1 MAERPRPSA
10 LRRTLRVLRPHVRP
24 HTGLVAGGSLALV
37 LEVVFRVL
45 EPWPV
50 KLVVDAVTRSLGA
63 DLATPGPVAT
73 TRLLIACGLATISIV
88 GLRAVSNY
96 LATVAFALAGSRV
109 ATAVRQRVFDH
120 VAHLSGRFHSTSRSG
135 DVVQRLVADVGRL
148 QEVAITAGLPLLVNV
163 FTLLAMSGVMIWLD
177 PVLALV
183 VGAAAAT
190 YLLFARTSTD
200 QITQAARKTRR
211 NEGDLANLAQETMGA
226 IRVVQTYGLQDE
238 LSRRFT
244 SSNKRSLTEGVKARR
259 LAAALE
265 RRTDV
270 LIGLATAVVLVFGG
284 SRVAG
289 GAMTPGDLVIFL
301 TYLKTAMKPLRDLAK
316 YTGRIARAAASG
328 ERVADLL
335 DTENDIV
342 DPAHPVHLG
351 RVRGSLDLERVH
363 VDYGDGPVL
372 TDVTLHIG
380 AGERVAIVGPS
391 GSGKSTLTALLPR
404 LLDPADGRV
413 LIDGVDVRDV
423 SLADLRAQFAVVLQD
438 TVLLSG
444 TVADN
449 IRHGDL
455 DATDAQIQ
463 QAARLARAH
472 DFISR
477 MPHGYDSV
485 VGERGVT
492 LSGGERQRIA
502 VARALLRDAPIV
514 ILDEATTGLD
524 GANAESVREAIATLT
539 AGRTTIIV
547 THDGDTAREAER
559 IVRVEGGRLHGACR
573 AAAPERERAGTRPIP
588 RTRPFP
594 TDRETDV
601 TQPIGVPR

>member
-1 MAERPRPSA
+1 MAEQPHRSA
-10 LRRTLRVLRPHVRP
+10 LRRTLRVVRPHLRPH
-24 HTGLVAGGSLALV
+24 TTLVVGGTLALI
-37 LEVVFRVL
+37 LEVVLRVL

-50 KLVVDAVTRSLGA
+50 KVVIDSVTRSLGA

-73 TRLLIACGLATISIV
+73 TPLLVACGLATVAIV
-88 GLRAVSNY
+88 GLRAVCSY
-96 LATVAFALAGSRV
+96 LATIAFALAGSRV

-120 VAHLSGRFHSTSRSG
+120 VANLPSRFHSTSRSG
-135 DVVQRLVADVGRL
+135 DLVQRLVADVGRL
-148 QEVAITAGLPLLVNV
+148 QEVAISAGLPLVVNV
-163 FTLLAMSGVMIWLD
+163 LTLIAMSGVMLWLD

-190 YLLFARTSTD
+190 YLLLARTSTD
-200 QITQAARKTRR
+200 KITQAARRTRR
-211 NEGDLANLAQETMGA
+211 NEGDLANLAQETLGA

-238 LSRRFT
+238 LSRRFNA
-244 SSNKRSLTEGVKARR
+244 SNSRSLTEGVKARR

-270 LIGLATAVVLVFGG
+270 LIGIATAIVLVFGG
-284 SRVAG
+284 TRVADE
-289 GAMTPGDLVIFL
+289 AMTPGDLVIFL

-342 DPAHPVHLG
+342 DPPHPIHLG
-351 RVRGSLDLERVH
+351 RVLGSVDREAVS

-372 TDVTLHIG
+372 VDATLHIE
-380 AGERVAIVGPS
+380 AGERIAIVGPS

-404 LLDPADGRV
+404 LIDPGCGRV
-413 LIDGVDVRDV
+413 LIDGVDVRQV
-423 SLADLRAQFAVVLQD
+423 SLADLRAQFAVVPQD

-444 TVADN
+444 TIADN

-455 DATDAQIQ
+455 EASDAQVRH
-463 QAARLARAH
+463 AARLARAH

-477 MPHGYDSV
+477 MPNGYESV

-524 GANAESVREAIATLT
+524 GPNAGAVREAIATLT

-547 THDGDTAREAER
+547 THDEDAAREAER
-559 IVRVEGGRLHGACR
+559 IVRVEGGRIHEVTARGPGSTTPPPAVDDM
-573 AAAPERERAGTRPIP
+573 AAAGSGFTR
-588 RTRPFP
+588 
-594 TDRETDV
+594 
-601 TQPIGVPR
+601 

>member
-1 MAERPRPSA
+1 MAERAHRSA
-10 LRRTLRVLRPHVRP
+10 LRRTLRVIRPHLRPH
-24 HTGLVAGGSLALV
+24 TALVVGGGLALI

-50 KLVVDAVTRSLGA
+50 KIVVDAVTRSLGA

-73 TRLLIACGLATISIV
+73 TPLLVACGLATIAIV
-88 GLRAVSNY
+88 GLRAVSSY
-96 LATVAFALAGSRV
+96 VATVAFALAGSRV
-109 ATAVRQRVFDH
+109 ATALRQRVFDH
-120 VAHLSGRFHSTSRSG
+120 VAHLSSRFHSTSRSG
-135 DVVQRLVADVGRL
+135 DIVQRLVADVGRL
-148 QEVAITAGLPLLVNV
+148 QEVAISAGLPLLVNV
-163 FTLLAMSGVMIWLD
+163 FTLIAMSGVMLWLD

-183 VGAAAAT
+183 VGAASAT
-190 YLLFARTSTD
+190 YVLLARTSSD
-200 QITQAARKTRR
+200 KITHAARRTRR

-238 LSRRFT
+238 LSRRFS
-244 SSNKRSLTEGVKARR
+244 SSNTRSLTEGVKARR

-270 LIGLATAVVLVFGG
+270 LIGIATAIVLVLGG
-284 SRVAG
+284 TRVANE
-289 GAMTPGDLVIFL
+289 AMTPGDLVIFL

-316 YTGRIARAAASG
+316 YTGRIARATASG

-342 DPAHPVHLG
+342 DPPEPVRLG
-351 RVRGSLDLERVH
+351 RVRGSLDLEGVH

-372 TDVTLHIG
+372 AEVTLHIE
-380 AGERVAIVGPS
+380 AGETIAIVGPS

-404 LLDPADGRV
+404 LIDPAGGRV
-413 LIDGVDVRDV
+413 LIDGIDVREV

-449 IRHGDL
+449 IRQGDL
-455 DATDAQIQ
+455 EASDAEVR

-472 DFISR
+472 DFISS
-477 MPHGYDSV
+477 MPNGYDSV

-524 GANAESVREAIATLT
+524 GPNAGAVREAIATLT

-547 THDGDTAREAER
+547 THDEEAAREAGR
-559 IVRVEGGRLHGACR
+559 IVRVEGGRILDD
-573 AAAPERERAGTRPIP
+573 AAPAPRGTAPSLGEEVVAAGRGSAP
-588 RTRPFP
+588 
-594 TDRETDV
+594 
-601 TQPIGVPR
+601 

>member
-1 MAERPRPSA
+1 
-10 LRRTLRVLRPHVRP
+10 VLRPHLRP
-24 HTGLVAGGSLALV
+24 HTTLVAGGSLALI
-37 LEVVFRVL
+37 LEVIFRVL

-50 KLVVDAVTRSLGA
+50 KVVVDAVTRSLGA
-63 DLATPGPVAT
+63 DLGTPGPVAT
-73 TRLLIACGLATISIV
+73 MPLLVACGFATIAIV
-88 GLRAVSNY
+88 GLRAVSNF

-120 VAHLSGRFHSTSRSG
+120 VSHLSGRFHSTSRSG

-148 QEVAITAGLPLLVNV
+148 QEVAISAGLPLLVNV
-163 FTLLAMSGVMIWLD
+163 FTLLAMSGVMFWLD
-177 PVLALV
+177 PLLALV

-190 YLLFARTSTD
+190 YVLLARTSSD
-200 QITQAARKTRR
+200 KITHAARKTRR

-238 LSRRFT
+238 LSRRFS
-244 SSNKRSLTEGVKARR
+244 SSNTRSLTEGVKARR

-270 LIGLATAVVLVFGG
+270 LIGIATAIVLVFGG
-284 SRVAG
+284 TRVVG

-335 DTENDIV
+335 DTESDIV
-342 DPAHPVHLG
+342 DPPNPVHLG
-351 RVRGSLDLERVH
+351 RVRGSVDLQGVH
-363 VDYGDGPVL
+363 VDYGDNAVL
-372 TDVTLHIG
+372 ADVTLHID
-380 AGERVAIVGPS
+380 AGERVAFVGPS

-404 LLDPADGRV
+404 LIDPVAGRV
-413 LIDGVDVRDV
+413 LIDGVDVRTV
-423 SLADLRAQFAVVLQD
+423 SLADLRSQFAVVLQD

-444 TVADN
+444 TIADN

-455 DATDAQIQ
+455 DASDEQIRD
-463 QAARLARAH
+463 AARLARAH

-477 MPHGYDSV
+477 MPNGYDSM

-502 VARALLRDAPIV
+502 IARALLRDAPIV

-524 GANAESVREAIATLT
+524 GPNAVAVREAIATLT

-547 THDGDTAREAER
+547 THDEDATRDAER
-559 IVRVEGGRLHGACR
+559 IVRVEGGRIHDGTAPGPSVATPILAANDM
-573 AAAPERERAGTRPIP
+573 AAAGRGTKR
-588 RTRPFP
+588 
-594 TDRETDV
+594 
-601 TQPIGVPR
+601 

>member
-1 MAERPRPSA
+1 MSSY
-10 LRRTLRVLRPHVRP
+10 V
-24 HTGLVAGGSLALV
+24 
-37 LEVVFRVL
+37 
-45 EPWPV
+45 
-50 KLVVDAVTRSLGA
+50 
-63 DLATPGPVAT
+63 
-73 TRLLIACGLATISIV
+73 
-88 GLRAVSNY
+88 
-96 LATVAFALAGSRV
+96 ATVAFALAGSRV
-109 ATAVRQRVFDH
+109 ATALRQRVFDH
-120 VAHLSGRFHSTSRSG
+120 VAHLSSRFHSTSRSG
-135 DVVQRLVADVGRL
+135 DIVQRLVADVGRL
-148 QEVAITAGLPLLVNV
+148 QEVAISAGLPLLVNV
-163 FTLLAMSGVMIWLD
+163 FTLIAMSGVMLWLD

-183 VGAAAAT
+183 VGAASAT
-190 YLLFARTSTD
+190 YVLLARTSSD
-200 QITQAARKTRR
+200 KITHAARRTRR

-238 LSRRFT
+238 LSRRFS
-244 SSNKRSLTEGVKARR
+244 SSNTRSLTEGVKARR

-270 LIGLATAVVLVFGG
+270 LIGIATAIVLVLGG
-284 SRVAG
+284 TRVANE
-289 GAMTPGDLVIFL
+289 AMTPGDLVIFL

-316 YTGRIARAAASG
+316 YTGRIARATASG

-342 DPAHPVHLG
+342 DPPEPVRLG
-351 RVRGSLDLERVH
+351 RVRGSLDLEGVH

-372 TDVTLHIG
+372 AEVTLHIE
-380 AGERVAIVGPS
+380 AGETVAIVGPS

-404 LLDPADGRV
+404 LIDPAGGRV
-413 LIDGVDVRDV
+413 LIDGIDVREV

-449 IRHGDL
+449 IRQGDL
-455 DATDAQIQ
+455 QASDAEVR

-472 DFISR
+472 DFISS
-477 MPHGYDSV
+477 MPNGYDSV

-524 GANAESVREAIATLT
+524 GPNAGAVREAIATLT

-547 THDGDTAREAER
+547 THDEEAAREAGR
-559 IVRVEGGRLHGACR
+559 IVRVEGGRILEEAPGPRGTAPSLGEEVV
-573 AAAPERERAGTRPIP
+573 AAGRGSAP
-588 RTRPFP
+588 
-594 TDRETDV
+594 
-601 TQPIGVPR
+601 

>member
-1 MAERPRPSA
+1 MAERAHRSA
-10 LRRTLRVLRPHVRP
+10 LRRTLRVIRPHLRPH
-24 HTGLVAGGSLALV
+24 TALVVGGGLALI

-50 KLVVDAVTRSLGA
+50 KIVVDAVTRSLGA

-73 TRLLIACGLATISIV
+73 TPLLVACGLATIAIV
-88 GLRAVSNY
+88 GLRAVSSY
-96 LATVAFALAGSRV
+96 VATVAFALAGSRV
-109 ATAVRQRVFDH
+109 ATALRQRVFDH
-120 VAHLSGRFHSTSRSG
+120 VAHLSSRFHSTSRSG
-135 DVVQRLVADVGRL
+135 DIVQRLVADVGRL
-148 QEVAITAGLPLLVNV
+148 QEVAISAGLPLLVNV
-163 FTLLAMSGVMIWLD
+163 FTLIAMSGVMLWLD

-190 YLLFARTSTD
+190 YVLLARTSSD
-200 QITQAARKTRR
+200 KITHAARRTRR

-238 LSRRFT
+238 LSRRFS
-244 SSNKRSLTEGVKARR
+244 SSNTRSLTEGVKARR

-270 LIGLATAVVLVFGG
+270 LIGIATAIVLVFGG
-284 SRVAG
+284 TRVANE
-289 GAMTPGDLVIFL
+289 AMTPGDLVIFL

-316 YTGRIARAAASG
+316 YTGRIARATASG

-342 DPAHPVHLG
+342 DPPEPVRLG
-351 RVRGSLDLERVH
+351 RVRGSLDLEGVH

-372 TDVTLHIG
+372 AEVTLHIE
-380 AGERVAIVGPS
+380 AGETIAIVGPS

-404 LLDPADGRV
+404 LIDPAGGRV
-413 LIDGVDVRDV
+413 LIDGIDVREV

-449 IRHGDL
+449 IRQGDL
-455 DATDAQIQ
+455 EASDAEVR

-472 DFISR
+472 DFISS
-477 MPHGYDSV
+477 MPNGYDSV

-524 GANAESVREAIATLT
+524 GPNAGAVREAIATLT

-547 THDGDTAREAER
+547 THDEEAAREAGR
-559 IVRVEGGRLHGACR
+559 IVRVEGGRILDD
-573 AAAPERERAGTRPIP
+573 AAPGPRGTAPSLGEEVVAAGRGSAP
-588 RTRPFP
+588 
-594 TDRETDV
+594 
-601 TQPIGVPR
+601 

>member
-1 MAERPRPSA
+1 MADRPHPSA
-10 LRRTLRVLRPHVRP
+10 LRRTLRVLRPHLRP

-50 KLVVDAVTRSLGA
+50 KVVVDAVTRSLGA
-63 DLATPGPVAT
+63 DLADPGPVAT
-73 TRLLIACGLATISIV
+73 TQLLIACGLATVSVV

-163 FTLLAMSGVMIWLD
+163 FTLVAMSGVMIWLD

-183 VGAAAAT
+183 VAAAAGT
-190 YLLFARTSTD
+190 YLLLARTSTD
-200 QITQAARKTRR
+200 PITQAARTTRR
-211 NEGDLANLAQETMGA
+211 NEGDLANLAQETLGA

-244 SSNKRSLTEGVKARR
+244 SSNRRSLTEGVKARR

-284 SRVAG
+284 SRVAA
-289 GAMTPGDLVIFL
+289 GAMTPGDLVVFL

-316 YTGRIARAAASG
+316 YTGRIARATASG

-335 DTENDIV
+335 DVESDIV
-342 DPAHPVHLG
+342 DPVHPVPLG
-351 RVRGSLDLERVH
+351 RSRGRLDLEAVT

-372 TDVTLHIG
+372 SDVTLHVE
-380 AGERVAIVGPS
+380 AGERIAVVGPS

-404 LLDPADGRV
+404 LLDPASGRV
-413 LIDGVDVRDV
+413 RIDGIDVRDV
-423 SLADLRAQFAVVLQD
+423 SLAELRAQFAVVLQD

-444 TVADN
+444 TIAEN
-449 IRHGDL
+449 IRHGNL
-455 DATDAQIQ
+455 EATDAEIEH
-463 QAARLARAH
+463 AARLARAH
-472 DFISR
+472 DFIVA
-477 MPHGYDSV
+477 MPDGYESA

-502 VARALLRDAPIV
+502 VARALLRDAPVV

-524 GANAESVREAIATLT
+524 GPNAEAVREAIATLT
-539 AGRTTIIV
+539 AGRTTIVV
-547 THDGDTAREAER
+547 THDEDTAREAER
-559 IVRVEGGRLHGACR
+559 IVRVENGRLHEVDRSQPA
-573 AAAPERERAGTRPIP
+573 EVAG
-588 RTRPFP
+588 
-594 TDRETDV
+594 
-601 TQPIGVPR
+601 

>member
-1 MAERPRPSA
+1 MAEQAHRSA
-10 LRRTLRVLRPHVRP
+10 LRRTLRVIRPHLRPHA
-24 HTGLVAGGSLALV
+24 TLVAGGGLALI

-50 KLVVDAVTRSLGA
+50 KVVIDAVTRSLGA

-73 TRLLIACGLATISIV
+73 TPLLVACGLATVAIV
-88 GLRAVSNY
+88 GLRAVCSY

-120 VAHLSGRFHSTSRSG
+120 VAHLSSRFHSTSRSG

-148 QEVAITAGLPLLVNV
+148 QEVAISAGLPLLVNV

-183 VGAAAAT
+183 VAAAAGI
-190 YLLFARTSTD
+190 YVLLARTSSD
-200 QITQAARKTRR
+200 KITRAARKTRR

-238 LSRRFT
+238 LSRRFS
-244 SSNKRSLTEGVKARR
+244 SSNTRSLTEGVKARR

-270 LIGLATAVVLVFGG
+270 LIGIATAIVLVFGG
-284 SRVAG
+284 TRVAAG
-289 GAMTPGDLVIFL
+289 GMTPGDLVIFL

-316 YTGRIARAAASG
+316 YTGRIARATASG

-342 DPAHPVHLG
+342 DPPQPVHLG
-351 RVRGSLDLERVH
+351 RVRGSVDLEGVT

-372 TDVTLHIG
+372 TDVTLHIE
-380 AGERVAIVGPS
+380 AGERIAVVGSS

-404 LLDPADGRV
+404 LIDPVGGRV
-413 LIDGVDVRDV
+413 LIDGVDVREV
-423 SLADLRAQFAVVLQD
+423 SLADLRAQFAIVLQD

-444 TVADN
+444 TIADN

-455 DATDAQIQ
+455 GASDEEIRD
-463 QAARLARAH
+463 AARLARAH
-472 DFISR
+472 DFILR
-477 MPHGYDSV
+477 MPNGYDSV

-524 GANAESVREAIATLT
+524 GPNAGAVREAIATLT

-547 THDGDTAREAER
+547 THDEDAAAEAER
-559 IVRVEGGRLHGACR
+559 IVRVEGGRIHPVT
-573 AAAPERERAGTRPIP
+573 APDPSSADPFLVQDDMAVAGPG
-588 RTRPFP
+588 RTR
-594 TDRETDV
+594 
-601 TQPIGVPR
+601 

>member
-1 MAERPRPSA
+1 MADRPHPSA
-10 LRRTLRVLRPHVRP
+10 LRRTLRVLRPHLRP

-50 KLVVDAVTRSLGA
+50 KVVVDAVTRSLGA
-63 DLATPGPVAT
+63 DLADPGPVAT
-73 TRLLIACGLATISIV
+73 TQLLIACGLATVSVV

-163 FTLLAMSGVMIWLD
+163 FTLVAMSGVMIWLD

-183 VGAAAAT
+183 VAAAAGT
-190 YLLFARTSTD
+190 YLLLARTSTD
-200 QITQAARKTRR
+200 PITQAARTTRR
-211 NEGDLANLAQETMGA
+211 NEGDLANLAQETLGA

-244 SSNKRSLTEGVKARR
+244 SSNRRSLTEGVKARR

-284 SRVAG
+284 SRVAA
-289 GAMTPGDLVIFL
+289 GAMTPGDLVVFL

-316 YTGRIARAAASG
+316 YTGRIARATASG

-335 DTENDIV
+335 DVESDIV
-342 DPAHPVHLG
+342 DPVHPVPLG
-351 RVRGSLDLERVH
+351 RSRGRLDLEAVT

-372 TDVTLHIG
+372 SDVTLHVE
-380 AGERVAIVGPS
+380 AGERIAVVGPS

-404 LLDPADGRV
+404 LLDPASGRV
-413 LIDGVDVRDV
+413 RIDGIDVRDV
-423 SLADLRAQFAVVLQD
+423 SLAELRAQFAVVLQD

-444 TVADN
+444 TIAEN
-449 IRHGDL
+449 IRHGNL
-455 DATDAQIQ
+455 EATDAEIE

-472 DFISR
+472 DFIVA
-477 MPHGYDSV
+477 MPDGYESA

-502 VARALLRDAPIV
+502 VARALLRDAPVV

-524 GANAESVREAIATLT
+524 GPNAEAVREAIATLT
-539 AGRTTIIV
+539 AGRTTIVV
-547 THDGDTAREAER
+547 THDEDTAREAER
-559 IVRVEGGRLHGACR
+559 IVRVENGRLHEVVRSQPA
-573 AAAPERERAGTRPIP
+573 EVAG
-588 RTRPFP
+588 
-594 TDRETDV
+594 
-601 TQPIGVPR
+601 

>member
-1 MAERPRPSA
+1 MAERAHRSA
-10 LRRTLRVLRPHVRP
+10 LRRTLRVIRPHLRPH
-24 HTGLVAGGSLALV
+24 TALVVGGGLALI

-50 KLVVDAVTRSLGA
+50 KIVVDAVTRSLGA

-73 TRLLIACGLATISIV
+73 TPLLVACGLATIAIV
-88 GLRAVSNY
+88 GLRAVSSY
-96 LATVAFALAGSRV
+96 VATVAFALAGSRV
-109 ATAVRQRVFDH
+109 ATALRQRVFDH
-120 VAHLSGRFHSTSRSG
+120 VAHLSSRFHSTSRSG
-135 DVVQRLVADVGRL
+135 DIVQRLVADVGRL
-148 QEVAITAGLPLLVNV
+148 QEVAISAGLPLLVNV
-163 FTLLAMSGVMIWLD
+163 FTLIAMSGVMLWLD

-183 VGAAAAT
+183 VGAASAT
-190 YLLFARTSTD
+190 YVLLARTSSD
-200 QITQAARKTRR
+200 KITHAARRTRR

-238 LSRRFT
+238 LSRRFS
-244 SSNKRSLTEGVKARR
+244 SSNTRSLTEGVKARR

-270 LIGLATAVVLVFGG
+270 LIGIATAIVLVLGG
-284 SRVAG
+284 TRVANE
-289 GAMTPGDLVIFL
+289 AMTPGDLVIFL

-316 YTGRIARAAASG
+316 YTGRIARATASG

-342 DPAHPVHLG
+342 DPPEPVRLG
-351 RVRGSLDLERVH
+351 RVRGSLDLVGVH

-372 TDVTLHIG
+372 AEVTLHIE
-380 AGERVAIVGPS
+380 AGETIAIVGPS

-404 LLDPADGRV
+404 LIDPAGGRV
-413 LIDGVDVRDV
+413 LIDGIDVREV

-449 IRHGDL
+449 IRQGDL
-455 DATDAQIQ
+455 EASDAEVR

-472 DFISR
+472 DFISS
-477 MPHGYDSV
+477 MPNGYDSV

-524 GANAESVREAIATLT
+524 GPNAGAVREAIATLT

-547 THDGDTAREAER
+547 THDEEAAREAGR
-559 IVRVEGGRLHGACR
+559 IVRVEGGRILDD
-573 AAAPERERAGTRPIP
+573 AAPAPRGTAPSLGEEVVAAGRGSAP
-588 RTRPFP
+588 
-594 TDRETDV
+594 
-601 TQPIGVPR
+601 